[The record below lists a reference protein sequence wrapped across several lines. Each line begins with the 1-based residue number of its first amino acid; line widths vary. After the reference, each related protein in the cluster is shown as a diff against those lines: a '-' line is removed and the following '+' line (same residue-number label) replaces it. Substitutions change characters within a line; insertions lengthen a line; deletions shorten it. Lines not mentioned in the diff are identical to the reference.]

1 MTATSPLI
9 DADDLADRLE
19 REFPALLDVRWALGD
34 RHGHERYLAGHIPG
48 AVFADLDRE
57 LSAPPSAEGGRHPL
71 PELASLEA
79 AARRWGV
86 CAGGAVVAYDD
97 SGGMAAA
104 RAWWLLGWAGVD
116 DVRILDGGLAAW
128 TRSGRRL
135 EAGEA
140 VAAAGNVVLHGG
152 GRAVLDADGAAALAR
167 QGLLLD
173 ARAAE
178 RYRGDVEPVD
188 PRSGHIPGAI
198 SAPTTENLAADAR
211 FLDAARLRE
220 RFERLG
226 AERGRAIGVYCGS
239 GVSATHQIAALAVA
253 GFDAA
258 LFPGS
263 WSAWSADPAR
273 PAAVGDAPG

>member
-1 MTATSPLI
+1 
-9 DADDLADRLE
+9 
-19 REFPALLDVRWALGD
+19 
-34 RHGHERYLAGHIPG
+34 
-48 AVFADLDRE
+48 
-57 LSAPPSAEGGRHPL
+57 
-71 PELASLEA
+71 
-79 AARRWGV
+79 
-86 CAGGAVVAYDD
+86 
-97 SGGMAAA
+97 
-104 RAWWLLGWAGVD
+104 VD

-167 QGLLLD
+167 EGLLLD

-198 SAPTTENLAADAR
+198 SAPTIENLGADAR
-211 FLDAARLRE
+211 FLDAERLRE

-226 AERGRAIGVYCGS
+226 AARGRAIGVYCGS